1 MLNRSRTWPAS
12 VITAHATDLQ
22 TENNTSNNTLILF
35 DAVKNLH
42 KHDLPSRGSTC
53 TTCIL
58 SSDCFPVQPCTM
70 PFPFRQLVVFC
81 IQNWGRGSW
90 TGVSLYAKGPIYHYC
105 FEMTSSWF
113 EPCPWS
119 TLCHFHALN
128 PELKQSPILSWSLS
142 LESASFCS
150 SFRCAS
156 RYTYGISSW
165 SLVGDGDI
173 TEGIQLCP
181 MHALYE
187 KIHVLYAGNKCLIDS
202 PQPIVLNQV

>member
-90 TGVSLYAKGPIYHYC
+90 TGVSLCQRSRSTVKGLNLDNMHFIQWLFFCTTTHNAL
-105 FEMTSSWF
+105 SIQAVSWGCSAF
-113 EPCPWS
+113 RTEAEVAGQESLSMPKVPSITTVLKWLAHGLNLVHGPPCATS
-119 TLCHFHALN
+119 TLLT
-128 PELKQSPILSWSLS
+128 LSWNSLP
-142 LESASFCS
+142 FCPDH
-150 SFRCAS
+150 C
-156 RYTYGISSW
+156 
-165 SLVGDGDI
+165 
-173 TEGIQLCP
+173 
-181 MHALYE
+181 H
-187 KIHVLYAGNKCLIDS
+187 
-202 PQPIVLNQV
+202 